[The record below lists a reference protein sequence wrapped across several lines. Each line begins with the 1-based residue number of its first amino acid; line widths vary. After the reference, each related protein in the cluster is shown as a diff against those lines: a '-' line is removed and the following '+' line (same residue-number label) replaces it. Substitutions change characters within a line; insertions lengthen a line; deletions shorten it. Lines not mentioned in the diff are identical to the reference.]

1 MLERQRTRRELDA
14 IRVEDVVPPELLEDV
29 DQAGREYLEQVFRE
43 PQKYLPPR
51 SRRTSDAR
59 AEEPAEQP
67 ESPLARRAKL
77 AGLVGA
83 GAMVAGAVVTAAL
96 LGGPPPAPNPAEDT
110 AVPTGFNGSAALGG
124 KPSPVPTPRLHHS
137 GSTSLGHEQ
146 SSPSATATPPLPSSS
161 TKAPRTSPV
170 PTPSSSSSTPSTAP
184 GTPVAPA
191 DQVKLSAVHKFY
203 SSIDRSPD
211 DALALLTP
219 KAAAGETT
227 RLVRAWSQAEAIDV
241 QEVRVQDDGSVF
253 AAVLVHQ
260 VDGTLVRVTQ
270 LFDVLEQ
277 DVISLAQLLSAA
289 YA

>member
-14 IRVEDVVPPELLEDV
+14 VRVEDVVPPELLEDV

-124 KPSPVPTPRLHHS
+124 KPSPVPTPRLHRS
-137 GSTSLGHEQ
+137 GSTSLGHQQ
-146 SSPSATATPPLPSSS
+146 SSPAATATPPLPAPG

-170 PTPSSSSSTPSTAP
+170 PTPSSSSAPATP
-184 GTPVAPA
+184 GTTAAPA
-191 DQVKLSAVHKFY
+191 DPVKLSAVRKFY
-203 SSIDRSPD
+203 STIDRSPD

-227 RLVRAWSQAEAIDV
+227 RLVRAWSEAEAIDV

-277 DVISLAQLLSAA
+277 DVISQAQLLSAA